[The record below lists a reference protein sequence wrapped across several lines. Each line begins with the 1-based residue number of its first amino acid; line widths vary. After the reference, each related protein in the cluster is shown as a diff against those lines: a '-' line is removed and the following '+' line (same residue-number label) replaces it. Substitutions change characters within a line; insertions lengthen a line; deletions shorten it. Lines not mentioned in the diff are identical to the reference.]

1 MTEASRANPGRTTA
15 RAHGRELALW
25 ILCHLESHPGEDR
38 QAALALFWS
47 EPPAIESD
55 DPFLTTALAD
65 ELSTLLADES
75 VRRFASRL
83 VDAWLA
89 RPDHWDARIEEQS
102 QRWRLAR
109 MDQVD
114 RNVLRL
120 AALELADDATPRA
133 VVVAEAVR
141 LAARY
146 GSERSPAF
154 VNGVAEALAK
164 RLRDEPSSPAE
175 LP

>member
-1 MTEASRANPGRTTA
+1 VSERTTA

-25 ILCHLESHPGEDR
+25 ILCHLESHPAPAR
-38 QAALALFWS
+38 PAALELFWS
-47 EPPAIESD
+47 EPPAI
-55 DPFLTTALAD
+55 DPEDRFLTPPLAE
-65 ELSTLLADES
+65 ELRSLLTDDA
-75 VRRFASRL
+75 VRRFAIRL
-83 VDAWLA
+83 VEAWLDRA
-89 RPDHWDARIEEQS
+89 DHWDALIEEQS

-120 AALELADDATPRA
+120 AAIELAVDSTPRA

-141 LAARY
+141 IAARY

-164 RLRDEPSSPAE
+164 RLRDEP
-175 LP
+175 

>member
-1 MTEASRANPGRTTA
+1 MSERANPGRTA
-15 RAHGRELALW
+15 LRAHGRELALW
-25 ILCHLESHPGEDR
+25 ILCHLESHPAPER
-38 QAALALFWS
+38 EAALALFWS

-55 DPFLTTALAD
+55 GFLSAELVVELGSLLAD
-65 ELSTLLADES
+65 EL

-83 VDAWLA
+83 VETWLA
-89 RPDHWDARIEEQS
+89 RADHWDALIEEQS
-102 QRWRLAR
+102 KRWRLAR

-120 AALELADDATPRA
+120 VTVELVEESTPRA
-133 VVVAEAVR
+133 VVVAESVR

-164 RLRDEPSSPAE
+164 RLRDSPNSPSSSSSP
-175 LP
+175 

>member
-1 MTEASRANPGRTTA
+1 MSDARTSA
-15 RAHGRELALW
+15 RAQGRELALW
-25 ILCHLESHPGEDR
+25 ILCHLESHPAEDR
-38 QAALALFWS
+38 STALALFWS
-47 EPPAIESD
+47 EPPAIDPD
-55 DPFLTTALAD
+55 DRFLTPALAD
-65 ELSTLLADES
+65 ELRSLLADES

-83 VDAWLA
+83 VEAWLA
-89 RPDHWDARIEEQS
+89 RADHWDARIEEQS

-120 AALELADDATPRA
+120 AALELAGESTPRP

-164 RLRDEPSSPAE
+164 RLRDEPSSPPVE

>member
-1 MTEASRANPGRTTA
+1 MSDPARESRTMV
-15 RAHGRELALW
+15 RAQGRELALW
-25 ILCHLESHPGEDR
+25 ILCHLESHPASER

-47 EPPAIESD
+47 EPPAIDSD
-55 DPFLTTALAD
+55 DPFLNPALAVELAGLLAD
-65 ELSTLLADES
+65 EL
-75 VRRFASRL
+75 VRRFAGRL
-83 VDAWLA
+83 VESWLA
-89 RPDHWDARIEEQS
+89 RADYWDEQIEAQS

-120 AALELADDATPRA
+120 VALELVGESTPRG

-164 RLRDEPSSPAE
+164 ALRDDSP
-175 LP
+175 

>member
-1 MTEASRANPGRTTA
+1 VSERANPGRTTV

-25 ILCHLESHPGEDR
+25 ILCHLESHPAPER
-38 QAALALFWS
+38 QAALVLFWS

-55 DPFLTTALAD
+55 GFLTPELVTELGSLLAD
-65 ELSTLLADES
+65 EL

-83 VDAWLA
+83 VETWLA
-89 RPDHWDARIEEQS
+89 RADHWDALIEEQS
-102 QRWRLAR
+102 KRWRLAR

-120 AALELADDATPRA
+120 VTVELVEESTPRA
-133 VVVAEAVR
+133 VVVAESVR

-164 RLRDEPSSPAE
+164 RLRDSPSSP
-175 LP
+175 